1 MRSYPKH
8 YINGRWAPSNG
19 PQSIAVVN
27 PTTETI
33 VAQVSCGT
41 AGDIDLAVAAAK
53 QALPHW
59 AERPA
64 ADRADYLRTLHQG
77 LVDRADVIALTIT
90 EEVGMPIKLAKRI
103 QAGLP
108 AAVMASY
115 AELLESFSFET
126 RIGNSLVLREPV
138 GVVGCITPWN
148 YPLHQAIAKVAAAL
162 AAGCTVVLKPSELAP
177 SCIFILAEI
186 VASAGFPD
194 GVFNLVSGNGK
205 VTGEALARHQDV
217 AMLSFTGSTRVGRHI
232 AELAAGGVKRTA
244 LELGGKSASVVL
256 DDADLARA
264 VKGTVASC
272 FLNSGQT
279 CTALTRLLV
288 PAGLYPQ
295 AARLAVE
302 IAGGYAPGDPG
313 LEQTRLGPLISADQ
327 KDRVCSFIEKGLAEG
342 AELLCGGPEPPAG
355 LDVGF
360 FVSPTIFGR
369 VNPEMSIAREEIFG
383 PVLSIISYDTED
395 DALQIANSTP
405 YGLSGAVWSAD
416 QERAL
421 IFAKR
426 MRSGQVDI
434 NGAPFNILA
443 PFGGVGQSGYGR
455 ELGAFGL
462 DEFLE
467 YKSIQLPQK

>member
-1 MRSYPKH
+1 MRSYLKH
-8 YINGRWAPSNG
+8 YIDSRWVSSG
-19 PQSIAVVN
+19 DPQTIAVVN
-27 PTTETI
+27 PATETI
-33 VAQVSCGT
+33 VAQISCGT
-41 AGDIDLAVAAAK
+41 AGDVDQAVAAAK
-53 QALPHW
+53 QAQPHW
-59 AERPA
+59 AELPA
-64 ADRADYLRTLHQG
+64 TDRAGYLRKLHQG
-77 LVDRADVIALTIT
+77 LVDRANEIAEVIT
-90 EEVGMPIKLAKRI
+90 EEVGMPLKLAKRI

-115 AELLESFSFET
+115 AELLESFSFES
-126 RIGNSLVLREPV
+126 RIGNSLVRREPV

-148 YPLHQAIAKVAAAL
+148 YPLHQAVAKVAAAL

-186 VASAGFPD
+186 VASVGLPA
-194 GVFNLVSGNGK
+194 GVFNLVSGNGA

-232 AELAAGGVKRTA
+232 AELAASGVKRTA
-244 LELGGKSASVVL
+244 LELGGKSASVIL
-256 DDADLARA
+256 ADADLARA
-264 VKGTVASC
+264 VKGTVAAC

-288 PAGLYPQ
+288 PTDLYPD
-295 AARLAVE
+295 AARIAVE
-302 IAGGYAPGDPG
+302 VADSYAPGDPM

-327 KDRVCSFIEKGLAEG
+327 KDRVRSYIDKGLAEG
-342 AELLCGGPEPPAG
+342 AELLCGGSETPAG
-355 LDVGF
+355 LEVGY
-360 FVSPTIFGR
+360 FVRPTIFGR
-369 VNPEMSIAREEIFG
+369 VDPKMSIAREEIFG
-383 PVLSIISYDTED
+383 PVLSIISYGSED
-395 DALQIANSTP
+395 DALLIANNTP

-421 IFAKR
+421 RFANR

-434 NGAPFNILA
+434 NGAPFNMLA

-462 DEFLE
+462 EEFLE
-467 YKSIQLPQK
+467 IKSIQLPQ